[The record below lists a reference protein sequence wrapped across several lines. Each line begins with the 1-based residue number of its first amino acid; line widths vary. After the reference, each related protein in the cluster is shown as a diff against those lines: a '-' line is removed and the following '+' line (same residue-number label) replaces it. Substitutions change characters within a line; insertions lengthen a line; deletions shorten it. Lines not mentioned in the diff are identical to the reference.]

1 MCVVFCE
8 CMYVCIVQ
16 PHLESA
22 LSSPLAALAQVSQQ
36 LEARDATALGLPG
49 WDLQQLALYLLVSK
63 LLSLSCCLLHFAFS
77 IIFFNLW
84 ACC

>member
-1 MCVVFCE
+1 MFCCAVRVVCS
-8 CMYVCIVQ
+8 VCTVQ

-63 LLSLSCCLLHFAFS
+63 LF
-77 IIFFNLW
+77 IFFKRRVLFF
-84 ACC
+84 A

>member
-1 MCVVFCE
+1 MCLVLSCIRSRVVCS
-8 CMYVCIVQ
+8 CVCTVQ

-63 LLSLSCCLLHFAFS
+63 Q
-77 IIFFNLW
+77 N
-84 ACC
+84 